1 MATRRTYTSYGDGCA
16 AAHALDIVGERW
28 ALIVVRELILGPK
41 RFSELR
47 RGMVGASPP
56 MLTQRLKELE
66 ESGIVTRTIAHH
78 GVALYGLTPWG
89 YELGPVLQALG
100 RWGATSPTMPHGS
113 QISPETAVLSMRTMH
128 DRDVLPTTHVR
139 LQLNLGDVPISID
152 TSEGFDVERGTVSDP
167 EAVITA
173 EPVVWASIVF
183 YGRQLDEAIKAGDV
197 TVEGDHAAVERFLA
211 LFPALGSSA
220 A

>member
-1 MATRRTYTSYGDGCA
+1 MATRRTYTSYDDGCA

-28 ALIVVRELILGPK
+28 ALIIVRELILGPK

-66 ESGIVTRTIAHH
+66 ESGVVTRTLAHH
-78 GVALYGLTPWG
+78 GVVLYGLTPWG
-89 YELGPVLQALG
+89 LELGPVLQALG
-100 RWGATSPTMPHGS
+100 RWGAESKTMPHGS
-113 QISPETAVLSMRTMH
+113 HISPETAVLSMRTMH
-128 DRDVLPTTHVR
+128 DRDALPTTHVC

-152 TSEGFDVERGTVSDP
+152 TTKGFDLERGTVADP

-183 YGRQLDEAIKAGDV
+183 YGRPLGEAIEAGDV
-197 TVEGDHAAVERFLA
+197 TVEGERAAVDPFLT
-211 LFPALGSSA
+211 LFPALGTKA

>member
-1 MATRRTYTSYGDGCA
+1 MATRRTYTSYSDGCA

-66 ESGIVTRTIAHH
+66 ESGIVTRSLAHH
-78 GVALYGLTPWG
+78 GVVVYGLTRWG

-100 RWGATSPTMPHGS
+100 RWGAESPTMPHGS
-113 QISPETAVLSMRTMH
+113 PISPETAVLSMRTMH
-128 DRDVLPTTHVR
+128 DRDALEAMDVR
-139 LQLNLGDVPISID
+139 LQLHLGGVDVRVD
-152 TSEGFDVERGTVSDP
+152 TESSFDVNGGTIDDP
-167 EAVITA
+167 QAILTT

-183 YGRQLDEAIKAGDV
+183 YGRPLKDAIDAGEV
-197 TVEGDHAAVERFLA
+197 TIEGDRAAIETFLT
-211 LFPALGSSA
+211 LFPALGSNA